1 MDTFPKIIS
10 LFYSEFNNVYGPR
23 IEYQVPTGG
32 VALDFEA
39 ISEYVIPKSS
49 LYHRLVSI
57 STENHVV
64 MGFAYIYVVILSL
77 SQMQNILEM
86 PYCSTFVLCLTN
98 LHRSVV
104 MNML

>member
-57 STENHVV
+57 STEKHVV
-64 MGFAYIYVVILSL
+64 MGFACIDIAIRSV

-86 PYCSTFVLCLTN
+86 PYYSTFASYLTN
-98 LHRSVV
+98 LHRSDV